1 MPFADP
7 QSVHNPSTGTSP
19 PAAWGDAV
27 RDNIVW
33 LAGDGASG
41 NPKPMVRAF
50 NSTAQNIA
58 TATWTSMTL
67 NSESY
72 DVGGLHSTATNTSR
86 LTIPAGGGGVY
97 IVTAHIG
104 FTASS
109 GGAGR
114 LLRVYLNGAST
125 LGAQVFCAPSATHA
139 GTLTTTVQYKLAVGD
154 YVECQVYQDT
164 GGILACTCV
173 EFSAHWVGVG

>member
-1 MPFADP
+1 MAYSDP
-7 QSVHNPSTGTSP
+7 NGSHNPSTGTSP

-27 RDNIVW
+27 RDDIVW
-33 LAGDGASG
+33 LAGDAASG
-41 NPKPMVRAF
+41 NPKPMVRAY
-50 NSTAQNIA
+50 NSTSQNIA

-72 DVGGLHSTATNTSR
+72 DVGGMHSTSSNTSR
-86 LTIPAGGGGVY
+86 ITVPSGGGGIY
-97 IVTAHIG
+97 IITAHVG

-109 GGAGR
+109 SGAGR
-114 LLRVYLNGAST
+114 LIRILLNGATT
-125 LGAQVFCAPSATHA
+125 LGAQIFCAPSATHD
-139 GTLTTTVQYKLAVGD
+139 GTIMTSVQYKLAATD

-173 EFSAHWVGVG
+173 EFAATWQGVG

>member
-19 PAAWGDAV
+19 PAAWGDNV
-27 RDNIVW
+27 RDNLVW

-97 IVTAHIG
+97 IITAHVG
-104 FTASS
+104 FTNSS
-109 GGAGR
+109 AGGGR
-114 LLRVYLNGAST
+114 LLRIRLNGATT
-125 LGAQVFCAPSATHA
+125 LGAEVLCLPSPTYAA
-139 GTLTTTVQYKLAVGD
+139 GLSATVQYKFAAGD

-164 GGILACTCV
+164 GVIWTATCV